1 MGKKQ
6 TLIYLINGGV
16 VFTLLLISF
25 SFTGMWPI
33 GDNSIAAI
41 DLSSQYLGFYDY
53 FANVLK
59 GSEGLFYSFNK
70 GLGGGMFA
78 LWTYYLMSPFNFVYA
93 FFNGEAIL
101 QGVQIVY
108 VLKMVALAL
117 TATHYFKRKG
127 LEDIY
132 NTMFTLGW
140 VFSGYI
146 TMFRV
151 NLMWLDA
158 LIYLPLLILAL
169 EDGLQTNKYGKYI
182 LLLTVTIYSSYYIGY
197 MVGLF
202 TIIYALYRYYTKEEG
217 QPIYLVGYIKGCI
230 LSGILSLWVLIPT
243 AYSMV
248 GGLKTNR
255 IDDLFFN
262 YYPANFFSALRFIDT
277 SEVGYRDGAPLL
289 MFGSAVVIYLVIVLR
304 NTTKKQKIAY
314 GVVAL
319 FYLLT
324 FTIRPMGRIW
334 TIGQDETWYMH
345 RSAFTFIWF
354 NIAFLANNKEYLK
367 QELSR
372 LQALLLTGA
381 WMGSSIFIFLQEG
394 AIYSII
400 GVVTFVFALFYGVII
415 NLRFRGKEF
424 ALVGILA
431 FEVLAMLIYQGIFIG
446 TTEINE
452 IESEQAKQQET
463 MVLINKEKDA
473 MSRVYHGF
481 YNGHHNNGFTLGGS
495 TVTHTSSTIGENVR
509 YVYTQLGV
517 IESYSLVGVAGMNG
531 IAATL
536 LNVEYIDT
544 QFDTLYQDY
553 IKDNPQFEKITD
565 TVYHNKARLGL
576 GYTVSELIE
585 STGRA
590 LNFNGI
596 TSVLTGETYAEE
608 VKLDIKDSYNV
619 ELTDGKYE
627 VINEEDEAYIIYALT
642 DEVNYVYKDKET
654 VPSKVDNKKKKEG
667 VSESEV
673 SESEVSEQVKNNG
686 SLVQDMFSN
695 FINKVTDD
703 GKGEYRFQIKMDGEI
718 NGKTEDQ
725 PVFYNINMNQF
736 AEDIQGYYDTHSSF
750 TLTDQGSGTLTGT
763 VNNQYNDPYLQI
775 SIPYE
780 EGWEAYINGVEQ
792 EVLNSMDY
800 LAVEIPEGESEIEFV
815 YHTPLLRESV
825 VVSLALAIVFVGG
838 DALYVQRKRKKK
850 EDISHKLD
858 DGNQTM

>member
-1 MGKKQ
+1 MFKGKKRVYILN
-6 TLIYLINGGV
+6 TIV
-16 VFTLLLISF
+16 VLSIIMISF
-25 SFTGMWPI
+25 SMTGMWPF

-53 FANVLK
+53 IAGVF
-59 GSEGLFYSFNK
+59 EGTEGVFYSFNK

-78 LWTYYLMSPFNFVYA
+78 LWTYYLMSPFNLVYA
-93 FFNGEAIL
+93 FFNGDSVL

-108 VLKMVALAL
+108 LLKMVALTL

-127 LEDIY
+127 LEDTY

-146 TMFRV
+146 TMLRI
-151 NLMWLDA
+151 NIMWLDA

-169 EDGLQTNKYGKYI
+169 EEGLNSNKYGKYV
-182 LLLTVTIYSSYYIGY
+182 LLLALTIYSNYYIGY

-202 TIIYALYRYYTKEEG
+202 TIIYAVYSYYTKDEG
-217 QPIYLVGYIKGCI
+217 QPFYLVGYIKGCI

-248 GGLKTNR
+248 GGLKTNK

-262 YYPANFFSALRFIDT
+262 YYPDNLFSALRFIDT

-289 MFGSAVVIYLVIVLR
+289 MFGTALVIYLVIVLI
-304 NTTKKQKIAY
+304 NTTKKQKVAY

-324 FTIRPMGRIW
+324 FTIRPLGRLW

-345 RSAFTFIWF
+345 RSAFTFVWF
-354 NIAFLANNKEYLK
+354 NIVFLVNNKQYLK

-381 WMGSSIFIFLQEG
+381 WMGSSIFIYYQEG
-394 AIYSII
+394 AVYTII
-400 GVVTFVFALFYGVII
+400 GVITFIFALLYGGII
-415 NLRFRGKEF
+415 NLRIRGKEF
-424 ALVGILA
+424 ALLGILA
-431 FEVLAMLIYQGIFIG
+431 FEVLSMLVYQGIFIG

-463 MVLINKEKDA
+463 MVLINKEKDE
-473 MSRVYHGF
+473 MSRIYHGF
-481 YNGHHNNGFTLGGS
+481 YNGHHNNGFTLGES
-495 TVTHTSSTIGENVR
+495 TVTHTSSTIGENLR

-553 IKDNPQFEKITD
+553 IKDNPQFEQITD

-576 GYTVSELIE
+576 GYTVSDLIE

-654 VPSKVDNKKKKEG
+654 VPSKVNTKKKKEE

-673 SESEVSEQVKNNG
+673 SESEVSEEVKNNG

-736 AEDIQGYYDTHSSF
+736 AEDIQDYYDTHSPF
-750 TLTDQGSGTLTGT
+750 TLTEQGKGKLSGT
-763 VNNQYNDPYLQI
+763 VNNEHNDPYLQL
-775 SIPYE
+775 SVPYE
-780 EGWEAYINGVEQ
+780 KGWTVTVNGKKQ

-800 LAVEIPEGESEIEFV
+800 LAVSIPEGESEIEFV

-825 VVSLALAIVFVGG
+825 IIVVILLIGYIIVDV
-838 DALYVQRKRKKK
+838 VVKRYKNKKN
-850 EDISHKLD
+850 ITQKLD
-858 DGNQTM
+858 EGN

>member
-25 SFTGMWPI
+25 SFTGMWPF
-33 GDNSIAAI
+33 GDNSIAAV

-53 FANVLK
+53 FANVLN

-78 LWTYYLMSPFNFVYA
+78 LWAYYLMSPFNFVYA

-108 VLKMVALAL
+108 VLKMVSLSL

-146 TMFRV
+146 MMFRV
-151 NLMWLDA
+151 HLMWVDA
-158 LIYLPLLILAL
+158 LIYLPLLILEL

-182 LLLTVTIYSSYYIGY
+182 LLLTVTIYSNYYIGY

-248 GGLKTNR
+248 GGLRTSK

-262 YYPANFFSALRFIDT
+262 YYPANFFSVLRFVDT
-277 SEVGYRDGAPLL
+277 SNIGYRDGAPLL
-289 MFGSAVVIYLVIVLR
+289 MFGTALVFYLLVVLR
-304 NTTKKQKIAY
+304 HTTKKQKIAY

-324 FTIRPMGRIW
+324 FTIRPLGRVW
-334 TIGQDETWYMH
+334 TIGQDETWYIH
-345 RSAFTFIWF
+345 RSAFTFVWF
-354 NIAFLANNKEYLK
+354 NIAFLANNKQYLK

-381 WMGSSIFIFLQEG
+381 WMGTSIFIFLQEG

-400 GVVTFVFALFYGVII
+400 GVVTFIFALFYGVII

-431 FEVLAMLIYQGIFIG
+431 FEVLAMLVYQGIFIG

-463 MVLINKEKDA
+463 MELIKKEKDE
-473 MSRVYHGF
+473 MSRIYHGF
-481 YNGHHNNGFTLGGS
+481 YKGHHNNGFTLGES

-509 YVYTQLGV
+509 YLYNQVGV
-517 IESYSLVGVAGMNG
+517 IETYSFVGVAGMNG
-531 IAATL
+531 IAAAL
-536 LNVEYIDT
+536 LNVEYVDT
-544 QFDTLYQDY
+544 QFNPLYQDY
-553 IKDNPQFEKITD
+553 IKDNPQFEQITD
-565 TVYHNKARLGL
+565 TVYYNKARLGL
-576 GYTVSELIE
+576 GYTISERIE
-585 STGRA
+585 SVGRA
-590 LNFNGI
+590 INFNGI
-596 TSVLTGETYAEE
+596 TGVLTGDTYAETVELE
-608 VKLDIKDSYNV
+608 VSDSYNV
-619 ELTDGKYE
+619 EIDGDTYTIIDDK
-627 VINEEDEAYIIYALT
+627 DEAYVTYTLT
-642 DEVNYVYKDKET
+642 DDVNYVYKDRET
-654 VPSKVDNKKKKEG
+654 VPGKAKGKEG
-667 VSESEV
+667 ESSEGQKYDGS
-673 SESEVSEQVKNNG
+673 QVQG
-686 SLVQDMFSN
+686 MYGN
-695 FINKVTDD
+695 FINTVKDD
-703 GKGEYRFQIKMDGEI
+703 GSGEYRYQIKFDEVVKGT
-718 NGKTEDQ
+718 GLKQ
-725 PVFYNINMNQF
+725 PVFYSINMEKF
-736 AEDIQGYYDTHSSF
+736 VEDIQKYYDTHSSF
-750 TLTDQGSGTLTGT
+750 TLTEQGRGTLTGT
-763 VNNQYNDPYLQI
+763 VNNQYNDPYLQL
-775 SIPYE
+775 SVPYE
-780 EGWEAYINGVEQ
+780 KGWTVTVNGKKQ

-800 LAVEIPEGESEIEFV
+800 LAVSIPEGESEVEFV

-838 DALYVQRKRKKK
+838 DALYAQRKRKKQ
-850 EDISHKLD
+850 EDTSHKLD